1 VLAGFLVLPAMYVAL
16 HNGIEIFDAS
26 GNLLSE
32 DTLIFTVLPALFDTI
47 GSAGVVLAGFF
58 FFLMSIAALT
68 SSISMLEVPVAYFV
82 ERDAG
87 SRPSVTW
94 VTTAIITLISATII
108 LNFETLFGLVITLTT
123 RYGQPLLG
131 FMFCIYAGWLWNRDT
146 LLTELKK
153 NNPDAADGL
162 FWRIWPAYVK
172 VVCPL
177 IILGIFYQS
186 I

>member
-1 VLAGFLVLPAMYVAL
+1 
-16 HNGIEIFDAS
+16 
-26 GNLLSE
+26 
-32 DTLIFTVLPALFDTI
+32 
-47 GSAGVVLAGFF
+47 
-58 FFLMSIAALT
+58 
-68 SSISMLEVPVAYFV
+68 MLEVPVAYFV

-146 LLTELKK
+146 LLTELRK